1 MKKYLAMLLCT
12 TALLLNATMPAL
24 AANQQYPISVE
35 SFMEGDN
42 PQIRK
47 VYQLSLTDDPS
58 TIPTGDF
65 ERDGRLYYLLD
76 ITRTDQVGVD
86 VQTHTETVTLDS
98 DTGEMSEI
106 LKRLDAEM
114 EITTEDGHTGVLAL
128 DHTSVTVEAKGY
140 KTSTRNVSATRTY
153 PNLSDADL
161 SLIPT
166 TIEDGGKT
174 LTLADVQW
182 SGDGLTYTATVSYTG
197 TASSSYAT
205 GYTVTASYIGEVAK
219 TNCETVLYTAI
230 FGGMEIPREE
240 PPEELE
246 PEREPESEPE
256 QKPEEKP
263 AEKDLQ
269 DQPIVLG
276 ENRTRLLMIAA
287 MIGCLLVLIPIL
299 LKSAKGKKRNSA
311 KGKRRYD

>member
-12 TALLLNATMPAL
+12 AALLLNAAMPAL

-98 DTGEMSEI
+98 DTGELSEI
-106 LKRLDAEM
+106 LQRLDGQM
-114 EITTEDGHTGVLAL
+114 EIATEDGYTGVLIL
-128 DHTSVTVEAKGY
+128 DHTSVTVEVTGY
-140 KTSTRNVSATRTY
+140 NTSTRNVSATRTY
-153 PNLSDADL
+153 ADLSDADL

-166 TIEDGGKT
+166 SIEDSGRT

-197 TASSSYAT
+197 TSSSRYAT
-205 GYTVTASYIGEVAK
+205 GYTVTANYTGEVAK
-219 TNCETVLYTAI
+219 TNCDVITYTAI
-230 FGGMEIPREE
+230 FGSMPLSQEEPEETPEISETPE
-240 PPEELE
+240 PPEPEESKE
-246 PEREPESEPE
+246 PEVSTPPGTSVSPLLLG
-256 QKPEEKP
+256 
-263 AEKDLQ
+263 A
-269 DQPIVLG
+269 IICGGGVLLG
-276 ENRTRLLMIAA
+276 AVVFFALNAIISMNGR
-287 MIGCLLVLIPIL
+287 
-299 LKSAKGKKRNSA
+299 KRN
-311 KGKRRYD
+311 DE